1 MSTQKPAVTIVG
13 LGLIGTSI
21 GLALRKAQ
29 VTSSVVGHD
38 RDPGAGARAKKA
50 GAVDKTEWNLVSAC
64 EKAELVILATP
75 LGAIQD
81 TLRAV
86 GPHLH
91 PGTVVVDTAALKV
104 PVLAWAD
111 ELLPEQVHFVGG
123 DPILS
128 GIAEGQGADG
138 ARADLFKDRLFC
150 IVPSPRAASD
160 AVKLVL
166 DLMTILGARPLFYD
180 AAEHDGLMAAVD
192 ELPLVLGLALLETAS
207 GQPTWRE
214 QRKLAGPAFEAAT
227 GSLVADPA
235 ALSAVSLSNRENLI
249 RWLDLFSASLDSI
262 RKAVAD
268 SQPEALTKR
277 FAAAQQERASWL
289 ELRAQPDWGEGP
301 QSELPPRPSMGEM
314 FFGGLWRRRPKKEA

>member
-1 MSTQKPAVTIVG
+1 MSTQKPSVTIVG

-21 GLALRKAQ
+21 GLALRREQ

-38 RDPGAGARAKKA
+38 KDPAASARAKKA

-75 LGAIQD
+75 LGAVRDSLQAI
-81 TLRAV
+81 

-91 PGTVVVDTAALKV
+91 PGTVVADTAALKV

-111 ELLPEQVHFVGG
+111 ELLPEETHFVGS

-128 GIAEGQGADG
+128 GIAVDQGADG

-166 DLMTILGARPLFYD
+166 DLVTILGARPLFYD

-192 ELPLVLGLALLETAS
+192 ELPPVLGLALLETAS
-207 GQPTWRE
+207 AQPAWRE
-214 QRKLAGPAFEAAT
+214 QRKLAGSAFEAAT
-227 GSLVADPA
+227 YSLAADPA
-235 ALSAVSLSNRENLI
+235 GLSAVSLSNRENLV
-249 RWLDLFSASLDSI
+249 RWLDLFSSSLDSI
-262 RKAVAD
+262 RQALVD
-268 SQPEALTKR
+268 SEPDALTKR
-277 FAAAQQERASWL
+277 FAAAQEERARWFA
-289 ELRAQPDWGEGP
+289 LRAQPDWGEGP
-301 QSELPPRPSMGEM
+301 QSELPPRPSMGQM
-314 FFGGLWRRRPKKEA
+314 FFGGLWRRKPKKES